1 MANKPAA
8 RNTPAKKAASGK
20 KPATAKKAA
29 KPLSAR
35 DKLADQLAGM
45 ISEIDAEGLLFL
57 IRQANVLL
65 HNKRVDE
72 LNAEMARLNKS
83 KKEAHKK
90 AGTTARVGQDVQEIT
105 VEIQK
110 SPDAKTY
117 YMIVDEQKHFLTAE
131 EMAAVVKLCFKPD
144 RKSEAL
150 RYLYQYMNNER
161 KEILMDHG
169 VSTEKH
175 PFFEALFYE
184 VRSQFHLDD

>member
-1 MANKPAA
+1 MLP
-8 RNTPAKKAASGK
+8 
-20 KPATAKKAA
+20 
-29 KPLSAR
+29 
-35 DKLADQLAGM
+35 
-45 ISEIDAEGLLFL
+45 EIDAEGLLFL

-72 LNAEMARLNKS
+72 LNAETERLNKHG
-83 KKEAHKK
+83 KEARKK
-90 AGTTARVGQDVQEIT
+90 AGTTARVGQTVEEIT

-117 YMIVDEQKHFLTAE
+117 YVIVDEQKHFFTAE
-131 EMAAVVKLCFKPD
+131 EMGAVVKLCFKPE

-150 RYLYQYMNNER
+150 RYLHQFMNNER
-161 KEILMDHG
+161 REVLMDHG

-184 VRSQFHLDD
+184 VRSKFTLDR